1 MKYNSTRN
9 NDVKVASAEAIAKG
23 LSPDGGLFVPE
34 EFPHISEADIKSMAE
49 MSYKKRAEFISDG
62 FYARRAA

>member
-1 MKYNSTRN
+1 MRRADGRPFTNIPEGLKKMKYNSTRN

-34 EFPHISEADIKSMAE
+34 EFPHISEADIK
-49 MSYKKRAEFISDG
+49 FIL
-62 FYARRAA
+62 ANI